1 MRWTF
6 VLNRWSM
13 RLACSKRP
21 IRQKRGHGVEITEV
35 KVRLWDDKRLRA
47 LVTIVFENCFV
58 VRNIKVIEGRDERLF
73 VAMPSRRQADGTY
86 VDIAHPI
93 TREFR
98 QIMETRILDAYL
110 EEREM
115 SGEDQGYDGRDEDW
129 VEEEEMDAPVAG
141 PPPGDHTPPRRG
153 SPRR

>member
-1 MRWTF
+1 
-6 VLNRWSM
+6 
-13 RLACSKRP
+13 
-21 IRQKRGHGVEITEV
+21 VEITEV

-47 LVTIVFENCFV
+47 LVTIVFDNCFV
-58 VRNIKVIEGRDERLF
+58 VRNIKVIEGRDERMF

-110 EEREM
+110 DERELA
-115 SGEDQGYDGRDEDW
+115 GEDRGYDGRDEDW
-129 VEEEEMDAPVAG
+129 VEEEANLDSPVAG
-141 PPPGDHTPPRRG
+141 PSDQGSPPRRG
-153 SPRR
+153 GPPRR